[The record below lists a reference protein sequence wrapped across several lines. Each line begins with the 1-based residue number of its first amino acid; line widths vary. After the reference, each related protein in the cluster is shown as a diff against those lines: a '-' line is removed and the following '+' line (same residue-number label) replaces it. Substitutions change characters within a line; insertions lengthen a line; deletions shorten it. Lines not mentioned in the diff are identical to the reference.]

1 MFRLISIYCCF
12 VFFVS
17 SCQKGKI
24 SEYSEYLNHNDTVK
38 YVGKEQCRLCHAEIY
53 DSYVQTGMGR
63 SFNHAIKQHSAL
75 YHSNMD
81 VIKDTLNN
89 LFYKPFWKNDSL
101 YILERILY
109 NKFSNLNLVLTYHL
123 V

>member
-1 MFRLISIYCCF
+1 MLRLTNLFFCI

-24 SEYSEYLNHNDTVK
+24 TKYTEYLNHNDTVK

-63 SFNHAIKQHSAL
+63 SFNHAIKEHSAL
-75 YHSNMD
+75 
-81 VIKDTLNN
+81 
-89 LFYKPFWKNDSL
+89 
-101 YILERILY
+101 
-109 NKFSNLNLVLTYHL
+109 
-123 V
+123 